1 MNLLLLIVP
10 TLVTSL
16 KGTNFLLPFT
26 ETEKRNH
33 LILDCLPAGQTVR
46 RKVSLSLSLW
56 ICLYVSGSLFLS
68 LVVYVCISLPLTLS
82 ECLCLA
88 FRVSICLSSSLSLC
102 QSMYV
107 SVSFPLLK
115 AYLAYWTETKW
126 APFTVSVS
134 TFSSYVINPVIV
146 VDSFHIPPNRQ
157 ATFIFLLYHWWT
169 HWRNSWVRRPSV
181 RPYLPSCHSVYMSV
195 CPISLA
201 DICLFLRLHYIPD
214 I

>member
-88 FRVSICLSSSLSLC
+88 FRVSICLSSSLSL
-102 QSMYV
+102 SIYV
-107 SVSFPLLK
+107 RVCLFPLSSKLTWPTELK
-115 AYLAYWTETKW
+115 PNGPLS
-126 APFTVSVS
+126 PSLSQLFHLM
-134 TFSSYVINPVIV
+134 SSIL
-146 VDSFHIPPNRQ
+146 S
-157 ATFIFLLYHWWT
+157 LL
-169 HWRNSWVRRPSV
+169 
-181 RPYLPSCHSVYMSV
+181 
-195 CPISLA
+195 
-201 DICLFLRLHYIPD
+201 
-214 I
+214 

>member
-46 RKVSLSLSLW
+46 RKVSLSLFLW

-88 FRVSICLSSSLSLC
+88 FRVSICLSSSLSVNLC
-102 QSMYV
+102 TCLSLSPSSKLTQPTELKPNGPLSPSLSQLFHLMSSILSLLQIRSTSPPPIDRQLLFFYCTTDEPTDVTHESGGHQSDLICLPAILYICLSV
-107 SVSFPLLK
+107 QFHWQIFVSF
-115 AYLAYWTETKW
+115 
-126 APFTVSVS
+126 
-134 TFSSYVINPVIV
+134 
-146 VDSFHIPPNRQ
+146 
-157 ATFIFLLYHWWT
+157 
-169 HWRNSWVRRPSV
+169 
-181 RPYLPSCHSVYMSV
+181 
-195 CPISLA
+195 
-201 DICLFLRLHYIPD
+201 
-214 I
+214 

>member
-33 LILDCLPAGQTVR
+33 LILDCLPAGRTVR

-88 FRVSICLSSSLSLC
+88 FRVSICLSSSLSVNLC
-102 QSMYV
+102 TCLSL
-107 SVSFPLLK
+107 SPSSKLTWPTELKPNGPLSPSLSQ
-115 AYLAYWTETKW
+115 L
-126 APFTVSVS
+126 FHLM
-134 TFSSYVINPVIV
+134 SSIL
-146 VDSFHIPPNRQ
+146 S
-157 ATFIFLLYHWWT
+157 LL
-169 HWRNSWVRRPSV
+169 
-181 RPYLPSCHSVYMSV
+181 
-195 CPISLA
+195 
-201 DICLFLRLHYIPD
+201 
-214 I
+214 

>member
-33 LILDCLPAGQTVR
+33 LILDCLPAGPTVR
-46 RKVSLSLSLW
+46 RKVSLSISLDLSLCIW
-56 ICLYVSGSLFLS
+56 
-68 LVVYVCISLPLTLS
+68 ISLS
-82 ECLCLA
+82 ISGCLCLYLSA
-88 FRVSICLSSSLSLC
+88 SYTLRVSLPSFPCLYMSVFVSLC

-146 VDSFHIPPNRQ
+146 VDSFHIPPPNRQ